1 MKTLFTVLF
10 LGLSVAFAQGALA
23 ADQATPDEAKAMAL
37 KAAAYLK
44 ANGPEKSWATFNGT
58 GGDFHDRDLYVF
70 AQDNSCNMMA
80 NGANTALV
88 GKNICGLKDVDGKNF
103 TREISDVKDQ
113 SWVDYKWQNPTTKAV
128 QPKTAFVIRVGDY
141 VVGVGAYK

>member
-1 MKTLFTVLF
+1 MKTLIVVLF
-10 LGLSVAFAQGALA
+10 LGFSVIFTPGALA
-23 ADQATPDEAKAMAL
+23 AGQATPDEAKAMAL

-44 ANGPEKSWATFNGT
+44 ANGPEKSWATFNAT
-58 GGDFHDRDLYVF
+58 GSDFHDRDLYVF
-70 AQDNSCNMMA
+70 AQDNGCNMMA
-80 NGANTALV
+80 NGANAAFV
-88 GKNICGLKDVDGKNF
+88 GKNICSLKDVDGKNF

-113 SWVDYKWQNPTTKAV
+113 AWVDYKWQNPTTKAV